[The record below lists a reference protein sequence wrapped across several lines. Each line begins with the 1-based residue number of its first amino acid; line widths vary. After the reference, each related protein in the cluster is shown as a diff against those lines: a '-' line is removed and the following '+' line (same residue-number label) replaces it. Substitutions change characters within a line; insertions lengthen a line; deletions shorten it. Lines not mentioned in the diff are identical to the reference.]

1 MQINLHYSLLEGGNH
16 EAYKQRTSTE
26 FVNRLAQIGQKNGY
40 EEVDRELELY
50 ERRNQIGDIDLVLK
64 NNDDHFILIEAK
76 NHALPLNVY
85 FKGFEAVS
93 TRLKYLQGDWEKKVN
108 KRISQLSSK
117 HTEYNI
123 GPNFTYFLS
132 DGWKPKTPP

>member
-1 MQINLHYSLLEGGNH
+1 M
-16 EAYKQRTSTE
+16 
-26 FVNRLAQIGQKNGY
+26 AQIGQKNGY

-50 ERRNQIGDIDLVLK
+50 EGRNQIGDIGLVLK

-85 FKGFEAVS
+85 FKDFEAVS

-117 HTEYNI
+117 HTAIWFFHYVK
-123 GPNFTYFLS
+123 LS
-132 DGWKPKTPP
+132 FEAKTRLHCSVGNRYIYS